1 MKKYNNKIIFIK
13 ILSVILLAVV
23 LAVVSLNAIDFLA
36 RISNYY
42 KYSLLKEEIYYYLGV
57 TNARVIVISIS
68 FTFYLYI
75 LTRKSIKSFCKI
87 LFQLDN
93 MIDGKKD
100 IKIDI
105 TSTNEFGTLA
115 NNINTLVERMENAV
129 EEERR
134 SEKAKNEL
142 ITNVSHDLRTPLTSI
157 IGYLNIVDND
167 RYRDEVELR
176 YYVEIAYEKAKVL
189 DVLINDLFELT
200 KMRNKGVTFNKHR
213 VDIVELLGQLI
224 ASYKIQLD
232 NINMV
237 GRTFFSDERFIVS
250 GDGSQLVRVFENL
263 ISNAMKYGCD
273 SKYID
278 IITEVNDQWG
288 KVIIK
293 NYGEPIPEIDIP
305 HIFNRFY
312 KVDKSRTSEKRG
324 SGLGLAIAK
333 GIIEMHEGMISVE
346 SNYEG
351 TAFIITL
358 PLE

>member
-1 MKKYNNKIIFIK
+1 
-13 ILSVILLAVV
+13 
-23 LAVVSLNAIDFLA
+23 
-36 RISNYY
+36 
-42 KYSLLKEEIYYYLGV
+42 
-57 TNARVIVISIS
+57 
-68 FTFYLYI
+68 
-75 LTRKSIKSFCKI
+75 
-87 LFQLDN
+87 
-93 MIDGKKD
+93 
-100 IKIDI
+100 
-105 TSTNEFGTLA
+105 
-115 NNINTLVERMENAV
+115 
-129 EEERR
+129 
-134 SEKAKNEL
+134 

-200 KMRNKGVTFNKHR
+200 KMRNKGVTINKHR

-232 NINMV
+232 NVNMV
-237 GRTFFSDERFIVS
+237 GRTFFSNEKFIIN

-263 ISNAMKYGCD
+263 ISNAMRYGCD

-278 IITEVNDQWG
+278 IITEVNEQWG
-288 KVIIK
+288 RVIIK

-305 HIFNRFY
+305 HIFDRFY

-351 TAFIITL
+351 TSFIITL
-358 PLE
+358 PLQNN

>member
-13 ILSVILLAVV
+13 ILSIIV
-23 LAVVSLNAIDFLA
+23 LSIVLGIISINIIDFFA
-36 RISNYY
+36 RILNPY
-42 KYSLLKEEIYYYLGV
+42 KYSVLKDEIYYYLGV

-93 MIDGKKD
+93 MIEGKKD

-134 SEKAKNEL
+134 SEKTKNEL

-176 YYVEIAYEKAKVL
+176 YYVEIAYEKAKV
-189 DVLINDLFELT
+189 
-200 KMRNKGVTFNKHR
+200 
-213 VDIVELLGQLI
+213 
-224 ASYKIQLD
+224 
-232 NINMV
+232 
-237 GRTFFSDERFIVS
+237 
-250 GDGSQLVRVFENL
+250 
-263 ISNAMKYGCD
+263 
-273 SKYID
+273 
-278 IITEVNDQWG
+278 
-288 KVIIK
+288 
-293 NYGEPIPEIDIP
+293 
-305 HIFNRFY
+305 
-312 KVDKSRTSEKRG
+312 
-324 SGLGLAIAK
+324 
-333 GIIEMHEGMISVE
+333 
-346 SNYEG
+346 
-351 TAFIITL
+351 
-358 PLE
+358 